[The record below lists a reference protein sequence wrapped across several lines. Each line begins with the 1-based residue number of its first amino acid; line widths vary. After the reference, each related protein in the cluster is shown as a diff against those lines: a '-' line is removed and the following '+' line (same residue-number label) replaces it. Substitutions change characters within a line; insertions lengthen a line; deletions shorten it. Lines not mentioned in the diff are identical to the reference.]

1 MIGKFFKYLFIG
13 IVGLIAIGVGL
24 WAVGLAIGLA
34 FLAIKVGVIAAI
46 GYGVYR
52 LLGGG
57 KKPRTPEISEADRK
71 WLES

>member
-1 MIGKFFKYLFIG
+1 MTTVHPEASIMLFRLAALIG
-13 IVGLIAIGVGL
+13 IGIAFTVIG
-24 WAVGLAIGLA
+24 AALALA
-34 FLAIKVGVIAAI
+34 FKVAVVAAL
-46 GYGVYR
+46 GFGVYK